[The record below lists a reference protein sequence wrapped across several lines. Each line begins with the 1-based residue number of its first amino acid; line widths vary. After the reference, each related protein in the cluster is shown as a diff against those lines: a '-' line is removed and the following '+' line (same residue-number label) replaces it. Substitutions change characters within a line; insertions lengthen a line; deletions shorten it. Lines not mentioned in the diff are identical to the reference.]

1 MEYQELK
8 AMLAA
13 VRKRTDSVPE
23 IGVVLGSG
31 FSPVLGATDIGTI
44 VPFSDIPNM
53 PLATNRNHAG
63 ELVFAKVD
71 GTDVVFLNGRIH
83 LYEGYSPDETVA
95 PERLLGM
102 LGCKTVILTNA
113 AGGVN
118 RNFNVGDLMVI
129 EDQIS
134 QFVPSPLVGA
144 NDDRIGPRFPD
155 MSNVYDR
162 ELTDEI
168 YEAGINSGLPVRRG
182 VYIQFS
188 GPQYETRAEIQMASM
203 LGGDAVGMST
213 AIEAIALN
221 HMGVKVVGLSLI
233 TNMACGIT
241 DKKLD
246 DGEVIETANRSSK
259 DCTSLLFKAID
270 IIHGHE

>member
-13 VRKRTDSVPE
+13 VRKRTGSVPE

-31 FSPVLGATDIGTI
+31 FSPVLRGTDIETI

-53 PLATNRNHAG
+53 PLATNRSHAG

-71 GTDVVFLNGRIH
+71 DTDVVFLNGRIH

-118 RNFNVGDLMVI
+118 RNYNVGDLMVI

-134 QFVPSPLVGA
+134 QFVPSPLVGQ
-144 NDDRIGPRFPD
+144 NEDRIGPRFPD
-155 MSNVYDR
+155 MSNVYDM
-162 ELTDEI
+162 ELSDAI
-168 YEAGINSGLPVRRG
+168 YEEGIRSGLPVRKG

-188 GPQYETRAEIQMASM
+188 GPQYETRAEIRMASM

-246 DGEVIETANRSSK
+246 DGEIIETANRSSK
-259 DCTSLLFKAID
+259 DCASLLFKAID